1 MQGFGDVAV
10 ISIEHLNSYNM
21 KKVILKVGL
30 MLLAVGQF
38 TACSS
43 SNSDDNNSPVD
54 TADDAILDLT
64 VSAQTIQLTPEQRAF
79 TQKNNDF
86 SFNLFRAICNAEEA
100 GKSVVASPLSVT
112 FLMGMLNDGADGKTA
127 EEIANVLGFGNGDKI
142 AINAYCKALIDQA
155 PVQDPRV
162 KLQIANIVAANQGIE
177 LEDVFQQDMQNYYD
191 AEVTSLDFGQES
203 SLDYLNGWCNKKT
216 NGMIPEIID
225 GLSAEDKMVLMN
237 AIYFKATWQ
246 YYFEKKNTR
255 NEPFTTASGS
265 KKDVPMMQ
273 RKALL
278 SYGKN
283 DVYSAIHLPYSTGLW
298 NMDILLPNEGKTV
311 DDIINS
317 LSAST
322 WNPSHFYQTT
332 TVNIKLPRFRTES
345 DIELNKIISDMGAPS
360 MFSAADADF
369 SLISK
374 NEKNLWVGLM
384 KHKAAIDVNEEGA
397 EASGATAAMLV
408 GGVGTVELK
417 EANFHA
423 DHPFVYIISEMTSG
437 AIFFIGSYLG
447 DCN

>member
-1 MQGFGDVAV
+1 MQGFGDIAV

-100 GKSVVASPLSVT
+100 GKSVIASPLSVT

-127 EEIANVLGFGNGDKI
+127 EEIANVLGFGNGDKT
-142 AINAYCKALIDQA
+142 AINSYCKALVEQA

-191 AEVTSLDFGQES
+191 AEVTSLDFGQEL

-216 NGMIPEIID
+216 NGMIPEITD

-246 YYFEKKNTR
+246 YSS
-255 NEPFTTASGS
+255 TA
-265 KKDVPMMQ
+265 
-273 RKALL
+273 
-278 SYGKN
+278 
-283 DVYSAIHLPYSTGLW
+283 
-298 NMDILLPNEGKTV
+298 
-311 DDIINS
+311 
-317 LSAST
+317 
-322 WNPSHFYQTT
+322 
-332 TVNIKLPRFRTES
+332 
-345 DIELNKIISDMGAPS
+345 
-360 MFSAADADF
+360 
-369 SLISK
+369 
-374 NEKNLWVGLM
+374 
-384 KHKAAIDVNEEGA
+384 
-397 EASGATAAMLV
+397 
-408 GGVGTVELK
+408 
-417 EANFHA
+417 
-423 DHPFVYIISEMTSG
+423 
-437 AIFFIGSYLG
+437 
-447 DCN
+447 

>member
-1 MQGFGDVAV
+1 MQGFGDIAV

-30 MLLAVGQF
+30 LLLAVGQF

-43 SNSDDNNSPVD
+43 SNSDDNNSPVE

-112 FLMGMLNDGADGKTA
+112 FLMGMLNDGANGKTA
-127 EEIANVLGFGNGDKI
+127 EEIANVLGFGNGDKTT
-142 AINAYCKALIDQA
+142 INAYCKALIEQA
-155 PVQDPRV
+155 PVQDPHV

-177 LEDVFQQDMQNYYD
+177 PEDVFQQDMQNYYD
-191 AEVTSLDFGQES
+191 AEVTSLDFGQEL

-255 NEPFTTASGS
+255 NELFTTASGS

-298 NMDILLPNEGKTV
+298 NMDILLPNEGK
-311 DDIINS
+311 
-317 LSAST
+317 
-322 WNPSHFYQTT
+322 
-332 TVNIKLPRFRTES
+332 
-345 DIELNKIISDMGAPS
+345 NKIISDMGAPS

-384 KHKAAIDVNEEGA
+384 KHMAAIDVNEEGA

-408 GGVGTVELK
+408 GGVGTFELK
-417 EANFHA
+417 EVNFHA

-447 DCN
+447 D

>member
-1 MQGFGDVAV
+1 MQGFGDIAV

-30 MLLAVGQF
+30 MLLAVGQL

-43 SNSDDNNSPVD
+43 SNSDDNNSPVE

-64 VSAQTIQLTPEQRAF
+64 VSAQVIQLTPEQRAF

-86 SFNLFRAICNAEEA
+86 SFNLFRAISNAEEA

-142 AINAYCKALIDQA
+142 AINAYCKALIEQA

-177 LEDVFQQDMQNYYD
+177 LEDAFQQDMQNNYD
-191 AEVTSLDFGQES
+191 AEVTSLDFGQEL

-246 YYFEKKNTR
+246 YYFEKKNTC

-345 DIELNKIISDMGAPS
+345 DIDLNKIISDMGAPS

-447 DCN
+447 D

>member
-1 MQGFGDVAV
+1 MQGFVDIAV

-127 EEIANVLGFGNGDKI
+127 DEIANVLGFGNGDKI

-177 LEDVFQQDMQNYYD
+177 LEDVFQQDMQNHYD

-283 DVYSAIHLPYSTGLW
+283 DVYSAIHLPFSTGLW
-298 NMDILLPNEGKTV
+298 NMDILLPNEGKSV
-311 DDIINS
+311 SDVINN
-317 LSAST
+317 LSVST
-322 WNPSHFYQTT
+322 WNPSGFYRTT
-332 TVNIKLPRFRTES
+332 TVDIKLPRFKTES
-345 DIELNKIISDMGAPS
+345 DIDLNKIISDMGAPS

-408 GGVGTVELK
+408 GGEGTIELK
-417 EANFHA
+417 EADFHA

>member
-1 MQGFGDVAV
+1 MQGFGDIAV

-127 EEIANVLGFGNGDKI
+127 EEIANVLGFGNGDKT

-255 NEPFTTASGS
+255 MNVTRRQKRS
-265 KKDVPMMQ
+265 PMMQ

-322 WNPSHFYQTT
+322 WNPSGFYRTT
-332 TVNIKLPRFRTES
+332 TVDIKLPRFKTES
-345 DIELNKIISDMGAPS
+345 DIDLNKIISDMGAPS